1 MLEEASSS
9 GLALEVENNFP
20 PVEEKW
26 SILQAV
32 FFSSTVLTTIGV
44 YDDVSILFIWH
55 LEIKEKSFRIITQKL
70 VVERIVSKLHFQF
83 YRLGKPL

>member
-1 MLEEASSS
+1 MYYLLFYKVLEEASSS

-44 YDDVSILFIWH
+44 YEDVSIIFLALNQDLFI
-55 LEIKEKSFRIITQKL
+55 SNYFCFRT
-70 VVERIVSKLHFQF
+70 V
-83 YRLGKPL
+83 

>member
-1 MLEEASSS
+1 MYYLLFYKVLEEASSS

-44 YDDVSILFIWH
+44 YEDVSIIFLALNQDLFI
-55 LEIKEKSFRIITQKL
+55 SYYFCFRT
-70 VVERIVSKLHFQF
+70 V
-83 YRLGKPL
+83 